1 MIGYIWNLF
10 ANSWILLSGDE
21 ETWTKFANYRLQSR
35 KKMQHFSP
43 FLMCDALSTNFHK
56 VGFEASHT
64 ARNIF
69 TFLVD
74 FYGQH
79 LQLPFACGPYGP
91 EGGLQVLYCN
101 TLYYVYI
108 VKLVA
113 LY

>member
-1 MIGYIWNLF
+1 MKKIEQNLQ
-10 ANSWILLSGDE
+10 
-21 ETWTKFANYRLQSR
+21 NYHLQSR
-35 KKMQHFSP
+35 KKMQH
-43 FLMCDALSTNFHK
+43 STNFHR
-56 VGFEASHT
+56 VGFEASHA

-101 TLYYVYI
+101 TMYYVYI